1 VHVVVGVGGWEHLCC
16 GDAIERNQLVD
27 LRCIRYTGAGGRLEL
42 IETHHDLDVPA
53 VERVRGRVTHIR
65 VVQDG
70 GTAQAVLRVPSGAA
84 LRGFDDEDDGHL
96 EDPWTGEV
104 ISSESAE
111 FLVTVRA
118 SR

>member
-1 VHVVVGVGGWEHLCC
+1 
-16 GDAIERNQLVD
+16 
-27 LRCIRYTGAGGRLEL
+27 
-42 IETHHDLDVPA
+42 
-53 VERVRGRVTHIR
+53 
-65 VVQDG
+65 
-70 GTAQAVLRVPSGAA
+70 VPSGAA